1 MDSLTL
7 LYDCKTKV
15 LQRFFIAKNN
25 KQKHRFLHVPRVQA
39 NLWTEYMSA
48 LDEMEYMLYP
58 RVAALSEVAWS
69 KKEHKD
75 YGKFCTR
82 LESIRQH
89 YDVLGINYCKKI
101 SNE

>member
-1 MDSLTL
+1 
-7 LYDCKTKV
+7 
-15 LQRFFIAKNN
+15 
-25 KQKHRFLHVPRVQA
+25 
-39 NLWTEYMSA
+39 MSA

-75 YGKFCTR
+75 YGKKKKKNFCTR
-82 LESIRQH
+82 LEGIRQH